1 MTRQVTN
8 IIARYGL
15 LLGSTLLAAAWA
27 RPPTNQSAATIR
39 SEYTPLVPERCRLVS
54 TDEETGGSTHR
65 CPGVRGYTL
74 EVYDDDA
81 RMSIS
86 VLAPGG
92 AKHDL
97 DYWQVITHGFSSLGP
112 RAEWRLQTSG
122 GRTRPIAL
130 IVRVNAS
137 EDPETPE
144 RVTSYL
150 AVARITP
157 GRICVTDRIAPAAD
171 ANVRARQAADRS
183 AGQPCLGPRVY

>member
-1 MTRQVTN
+1 MPH
-8 IIARYGL
+8 ARRYL
-15 LLGSTLLAAAWA
+15 ALPMLVAAVLSLGWA
-27 RPPTNQSAATIR
+27 RPPGEQATIR
-39 SEYTPLVPERCRLVS
+39 SEYTPLVAERCRLVR
-54 TDEETGGSTHR
+54 TDEETGGTTHR

-97 DYWQVITHGFSSLGP
+97 DYWQVITHGFSSLGQV
-112 RAEWRLQTSG
+112 AEWRMQTEA

-137 EDPETPE
+137 EDPEYSE
-144 RVTSYL
+144 RITSYL
-150 AVARITP
+150 AVARITSR
-157 GRICVTDRIAPAAD
+157 RICVTDRIAPGAD
-171 ANVRARQAADRS
+171 QNVRARQAADRS
-183 AGQPCLGPRVY
+183 AARPCLGPRQY